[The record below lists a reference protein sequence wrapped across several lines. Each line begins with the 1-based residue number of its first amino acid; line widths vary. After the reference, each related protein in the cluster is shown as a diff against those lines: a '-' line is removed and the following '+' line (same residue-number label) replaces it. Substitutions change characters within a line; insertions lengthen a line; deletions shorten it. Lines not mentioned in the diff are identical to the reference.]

1 MDLPKSA
8 SGVLQLIGDYQASD
22 DSAVI
27 AILLVVVT
35 RLDTGPICAFP
46 SSLNFNQMTTTMDTM
61 DKKNNC
67 KSEIMK

>member
-1 MDLPKSA
+1 MNLPKSA
-8 SGVLQLIGDYQASD
+8 SGILQLIRDYHASD
-22 DSAVI
+22 YSAII

-46 SSLNFNQMTTTMDTM
+46 SSLNFDQMTTTMDTM

-67 KSEIMK
+67 ESEIMK